1 MSFNDLDAIKIS
13 GFMGFSKINELMM
26 NDCTNVPKE
35 RGIYFVLNP
44 TRQRDLSD
52 LNVGGHFKGRN
63 PTVSFTELQRNW
75 VEDTLVLYI
84 GKAGGLSSR
93 ATLHSRLK
101 QYMRFG
107 NGEPVGHWGGRLI
120 WQLNNNRDLSIC
132 WLELPENEPCEIEKS
147 LIREFTGRYG
157 KRPFANLTG

>member
-1 MSFNDLDAIKIS
+1 MNFNDITSIKES
-13 GFMGFSKINELMM
+13 GFEGFIKINELMM
-26 NDCTNVPKE
+26 TNCANVP
-35 RGIYFVLNP
+35 RQQGIYFVLNP

-63 PTVSFTELQRNW
+63 PTISFTELQSNW
-75 VEDTLVLYI
+75 VDDTLVLYI
-84 GKAGGLSSR
+84 GKAGGFSSQ

-107 NGEPVGHWGGRLI
+107 NGEPVGHWGGRFI
-120 WQLNNNRDLSIC
+120 WQLNNNQDLVIG
-132 WLELPENEPCEIEKS
+132 WKPLPGEEPREVEKR
-147 LIREFTGRYG
+147 LIREFTTVYR